1 MNSCQKVETNDKL
14 IIGELAGKTLK
25 MPCIILKMSDEMAKQ
40 QTLYS
45 SKTWMKQEVDRKF
58 TSFSDSDL
66 YIL

>member
-1 MNSCQKVETNDKL
+1 MNYCQKVETNDKL

-25 MPCIILKMSDEMAKQ
+25 MPCIMLKMSDEMAKQ

-45 SKTWMKQEVDRKF
+45 SKTWMKQSDRKF